1 MLPEKF
7 VLVRDGEVLSEHTH
21 RDALAVEAFERKLVV
36 YARGRQFFTDGVCII
51 SRNEYD
57 RLVAANVQTAVEPFF
72 TKGDLLEGDVFFLNS
87 IASDL
92 STTHNTLMCML
103 PRANQ

>member
-21 RDALAVEAFERKLVV
+21 RDALAVEAFERRLVI
-36 YARGRQFFTDGVCII
+36 YARGRQFFIDGVCII

-57 RLVAANVQTAVEPFF
+57 RLITANVQTAVEPFF
-72 TKGDLLEGDVFFLNS
+72 TKGDRLEGDVFFLNS
-87 IASDL
+87 VASDL
-92 STTHNTLMCML
+92 STTRNTLMCML
-103 PRANQ
+103 SRNDQ